1 MAEAVNS
8 STIELL
14 SWISNRPRTYR
25 EAMEAWRSTCPRHSV
40 WEDAF
45 VDGLIE
51 VVETEDSLDRCPVI
65 LTARGQAKL
74 EG

>member
-1 MAEAVNS
+1 
-8 STIELL
+8 
-14 SWISNRPRTYR
+14 
-25 EAMEAWRSTCPRHSV
+25 MEAWRSTCPRHSV